1 MHQRNHRSHV
11 FLLLWIVFGTLVSLS
26 HPLFLFYLAPTDIVM
41 EEAPPTPNAATQPQ
55 VPPTMM
61 PYLPP
66 SLAPDRDA
74 GRRGVAGVAG
84 GSRGGE
90 RLGLTKEVL
99 SVHTQ
104 QAEQSFMCRFRDL
117 SKLRVFDSSSAVRR
131 QATVP
136 LARGEDVH
144 KRKRQSTQSL
154 LRSPSLNLFDQKYSR
169 TVISRKPL
177 CCSILFSGNHGALP
191 FKRV

>member
-1 MHQRNHRSHV
+1 MDS
-11 FLLLWIVFGTLVSLS
+11 FWDLVSLS

-84 GSRGGE
+84 GSGGGE

-131 QATVP
+131 QATAP

-144 KRKRQSTQSL
+144 KRKRQTTQSL

>member
-1 MHQRNHRSHV
+1 MFVCKRNKRRHQRPIIHQSTHSSQV

-41 EEAPPTPNAATQPQ
+41 EEAPPTPNAATRPQ

-74 GRRGVAGVAG
+74 GRRGGPGGAAVAG
-84 GSRGGE
+84 GSGGE

-99 SVHTQ
+99 SAHTQ

-117 SKLRVFDSSSAVRR
+117 SKLRVFDSTSAVRR
-131 QATVP
+131 QATAP

-169 TVISRKPL
+169 KVI
-177 CCSILFSGNHGALP
+177 
-191 FKRV
+191 

>member
-1 MHQRNHRSHV
+1 MCVCKRNKRRHQRPIIHQSNHSSQV
-11 FLLLWIVFGTLVSLS
+11 FLLLWLIFGSLVSLS

-74 GRRGVAGVAG
+74 GRRGGPGGAGVAG
-84 GSRGGE
+84 GSGGGE
-90 RLGLTKEVL
+90 RLGLTKDVL
-99 SVHTQ
+99 SAHTQ

-117 SKLRVFDSSSAVRR
+117 SKLRVFDSTSAVRR
-131 QATVP
+131 QATAP

-144 KRKRQSTQSL
+144 KRKKRQRTRSL
-154 LRSPSLNLFDQKYSR
+154 TLTKSEF
-169 TVISRKPL
+169 I
-177 CCSILFSGNHGALP
+177 CSKIQ
-191 FKRV
+191 